1 VRAPA
6 YPNDEARVV
15 AAFVGFLEADGW
27 TVVTARP
34 SRNEP
39 DVIATKGGRRL
50 IAEAKGRT
58 MAARTDIDT
67 MYGQLLRRMDGSDD
81 TEYGVV
87 VPTLFLAITLDVPQS
102 IRDAL
107 RIRVFEVTDEGSTIE
122 R

>member
-1 VRAPA
+1 M
-6 YPNDEARVV
+6 

-27 TVVTARP
+27 NVVIARP

-39 DVIATKGGRRL
+39 DVIATRGERRL

-67 MYGQLLRRMDGSDD
+67 MYGQLLRRMDGGDA
-81 TEYGVV
+81 TEYAVV
-87 VPTLFLAITLDVPQS
+87 VPTLFLPIALDVS
-102 IRDAL
+102 KSTRNAL
-107 RIRVFEVTDEGSTIE
+107 RIRLFEVTDEGFVLE